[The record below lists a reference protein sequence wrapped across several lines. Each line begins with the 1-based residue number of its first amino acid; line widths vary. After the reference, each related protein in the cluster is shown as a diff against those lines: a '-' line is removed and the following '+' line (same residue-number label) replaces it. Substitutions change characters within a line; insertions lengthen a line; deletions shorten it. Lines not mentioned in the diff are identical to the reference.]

1 MVNQDHE
8 KKNSASLAI
17 REMEIKNTMRCHL
30 APTKMAIT
38 IKIANNGAFLVV
50 QWLRLCA
57 PSAGA
62 LGSITG

>member
-1 MVNQDHE
+1 MVNQYHE

-38 IKIANNGAFLVV
+38 KETDNKMLVRV
-50 QWLRLCA
+50 WRNWSSHRLLV
-57 PSAGA
+57 G
-62 LGSITG
+62 I

>member
-1 MVNQDHE
+1 MANQYHE

-38 IKIANNGAFLVV
+38 KETD
-50 QWLRLCA
+50 
-57 PSAGA
+57 
-62 LGSITG
+62 ITNVDEGVEKLEFS